1 MQTVVIM
8 GAMEPY
14 KIKNIAGH
22 LSKMFLGN
30 PLTPILAI
38 AILLLGFISLNT
50 MPREE
55 DPQIEVSGGAV
66 VVAMPGASPKE
77 ILNVVIKPLERRIRE
92 IKGVEHIYGTA
103 MNNFGMVNV
112 QYYIGENRESSN
124 LKLYDK
130 VMQNMDQLPKGTMPP
145 LVKPFDIDID
155 IPILTAAFYHLPGV
169 EPNVVELYRTIRELQ
184 QEINALENV
193 SKTTLKGVKRPQ
205 FNVLID
211 LHKLSAYHISL
222 GQVANAIKS
231 ISTNAPMID
240 TENNMGKL
248 VVFGVENAI
257 DTVDDLKELIIA
269 QYMGSPIYLKNI
281 ATVEYSYDIQNY
293 QDALINYQKGMDV
306 DPEKIRRAEHEE
318 DEASQ
323 EDGDKEE
330 HTPVFEGQ
338 KNQITLTVS
347 KLKGTNAVLIAQE
360 AIKKIQEAKADLNKA
375 GVGFII
381 TRNYGERANEAV
393 NELVHHLEITI
404 FIIMLILI
412 PFLGWRESM
421 VVTVA
426 VPMILATTLFI
437 AQLTDQTINRIT
449 LFAFLLSLGL
459 IVDDAIIVIENI
471 HRRLHLDIEKK
482 SVNEIIVQ
490 ATDEIGP
497 STNIAT
503 IAIILTMVPMAF
515 VGGMMGQFM
524 KPIPLNVPVGLAVSL
539 FVAYVFAPY
548 MAKKFINFRKIKAE
562 VVAHRIAHEK
572 ETKKSGHNADAQG
585 EEKA

>member
-1 MQTVVIM
+1 
-8 GAMEPY
+8 MEQY
-14 KIKNIAGH
+14 KIKNIAGY
-22 LSKMFLGN
+22 LSKIFLRN

-66 VVAMPGASPKE
+66 IVALPGASPKE

-92 IKGVEHIYGTA
+92 IKGVEHVYGIA
-103 MNNFGMVNV
+103 MNNFGIVNV
-112 QYYIGENRESSN
+112 QYFIGENRESSN

-145 LVKPFDIDID
+145 IVKPFDIDID
-155 IPILTAAFYHLPGV
+155 IPILTAAFYQLPNV
-169 EPNVVELYRTIRELQ
+169 KPNVVALYQTIRELQ
-184 QEINALENV
+184 QEINALDNV

-222 GQVANAIKS
+222 GQVAQAIKS

-240 TENNMGKL
+240 TQNDQGKL

-257 DTVDDLKELIIA
+257 DSIDDLKELIIA

-281 ATVEYSYDIQNY
+281 AKVEYNYDIQNY
-293 QDALINYQKGMDV
+293 QDALIAYQYGMDTA
-306 DPEKIRRAEHEE
+306 PEQIRYNTHKKEGEPY
-318 DEASQ
+318 EAHFRPLS
-323 EDGDKEE
+323 D
-330 HTPVFEGQ
+330 
-338 KNQITLTVS
+338 QITLTVS
-347 KLKGTNAVLIAQE
+347 KLKGTNAVYIAEE
-360 AIKKIQEAKADLNKA
+360 AIEKIQEAKEKLNKA

-381 TRNYGERANEAV
+381 TRNYGERADEAV

-482 SVNEIIVQ
+482 SVDEIIVE

-548 MAKKFINFRKIKAE
+548 MAKKFINFKKIKAD
-562 VVAHRIAHEK
+562 VIAHRQKGHDEHNTNAKEK
-572 ETKKSGHNADAQG
+572 RS
-585 EEKA
+585 

>member
-1 MQTVVIM
+1 
-8 GAMEPY
+8 MERKKY
-14 KIKNIAGH
+14 KIKNIAGYLCKIF
-22 LSKMFLGN
+22 LSN
-30 PLTPILAI
+30 PLTPILAV
-38 AILLLGFISLNT
+38 AILLLGFVSLQT

-66 VVAMPGASPKE
+66 VVALPGASPKE
-77 ILNVVIKPLERRIRE
+77 ILNVVVKPLERRIRE
-92 IKGVEHIYGTA
+92 IKGVEHVYGTA
-103 MNNFGMVNV
+103 MNNFGIVNV

-155 IPILTAAFYHLPGV
+155 IPILTAAFYQLPGV
-169 EPNVVELYRTIRELQ
+169 KTDVVQLYRTIRELQ

-205 FNVLID
+205 FNVLVD
-211 LHKLSAYHISL
+211 LHKLSAYHLSL
-222 GQVANAIKS
+222 GQIAMAVKS

-240 TENNMGKL
+240 TQNDKGKL

-257 DTVDDLKELIIA
+257 DTVEDLKELIIA
-269 QYMGSPIYLKNI
+269 QYMGSPIYLKDV
-281 ATVEYSYDIQNY
+281 ADVEYSYDIQNY
-293 QDALINYQKGMDV
+293 QSALIDYQKGMDT
-306 DPEKIRRAEHEE
+306 DPEKVRKPEE
-318 DEASQ
+318 
-323 EDGDKEE
+323 KEE
-330 HTPVFEGQ
+330 ENATETAAPEFEGI
-338 KNQITLTVS
+338 KEQITLTVS
-347 KLKGTNAVLIAQE
+347 KLKGTNAVIIAEE
-360 AIKKIQEAKADLNKA
+360 AIKKIREAKAELNKA
-375 GVGFII
+375 GVGFVI

-404 FIIMLILI
+404 LIIMLILI

-437 AQLTDQTINRIT
+437 AQMSDQTINRIT

-471 HRRLHLDIEKK
+471 HRRLHLDITEK
-482 SVNEIIVQ
+482 SVDEIIVE

-548 MAKKFINFRKIKAE
+548 MARKFLNFRKIKQH
-562 VVAHRIAHEK
+562 VLAHHRHDEEAKGTCKPDED
-572 ETKKSGHNADAQG
+572 ENGGTK
-585 EEKA
+585 

>member
-1 MQTVVIM
+1 
-8 GAMEPY
+8 MESY
-14 KIKNIAGH
+14 KIKNIAGYMA
-22 LSKMFLGN
+22 KIFLTN
-30 PLTPILAI
+30 PLTPILAM

-50 MPREE
+50 MSREE
-55 DPQIEVSGGAV
+55 DPQIAVSGGAV
-66 VVAMPGASPKE
+66 IVALPGASPKE

-92 IKGVEHIYGTA
+92 IKGVEHIYSTA
-103 MNNFGMVNV
+103 MNNFAIVNV

-130 VMQNMDQLPKGTMPP
+130 VMQNMDQLPKGTMAP

-155 IPILTAAFYHLPGV
+155 IPVLTAAFYRLPNV
-169 EPNVVELYRTIRELQ
+169 KQNVVELYKTIRELQ
-184 QEINALENV
+184 TEINALDNV

-205 FNVLID
+205 YNVLID
-211 LHKLSAYHISL
+211 LHKLAAYHISL
-222 GQVANAIKS
+222 GQVSQAIKA
-231 ISTNAPMID
+231 ISTNAPLID
-240 TENNMGKL
+240 TQNNQGKL
-248 VVFGVENAI
+248 VIFGVENAI
-257 DTVDDLKELIIA
+257 DTIDDLKDLIIA
-269 QYMGSPIYLKNI
+269 QYLGSPIYLKNI
-281 ATVEYSYDIQNY
+281 AKVEYSFDIQNY
-293 QDALINYQKGMDV
+293 QNALISYQEGMDTH
-306 DPEKIRRAEHEE
+306 PKAIRNHEYTKE
-318 DEASQ
+318 DNTS
-323 EDGDKEE
+323 
-330 HTPVFEGQ
+330 TTFRPL
-338 KNQITLTVS
+338 NSQITMTVS
-347 KLKGTNAVLIAQE
+347 KLKGTNAVMIAE
-360 AIKKIQEAKADLNKA
+360 DAIKKIEEAKEVLKSA
-375 GVGFII
+375 GVGYII

-393 NELVHHLEITI
+393 NELVHHLMITI

-471 HRRLHLDIEKK
+471 HRRLHLDINKK
-482 SVNEIIVQ
+482 EVDEIIIE

-503 IAIILTMVPMAF
+503 IAIILTMVPMGF

-539 FVAYVFAPY
+539 FVAYIFAPY
-548 MAKKFINFRKIKAE
+548 LAKKWINFNNIKEE
-562 VVAHRIAHEK
+562 VLKHKK
-572 ETKKSGHNADAQG
+572 EHPNIHQQNKEG
-585 EEKA
+585 E